1 MLERTTKHAAAMA
14 GAATLMAGLALPVA
28 GQGKSDFDVAALFRS
43 SCAPCHGLQG
53 HGDGPVAAALKVKI
67 KPLSTLAA
75 RHGGVFPF
83 GYVYGVIDGRWEVK
97 AHGTRVM
104 PVWGN
109 YFGRRQGTQTAAE
122 GAVEQKIDA
131 LVGYILKMQPQ

>member
-1 MLERTTKHAAAMA
+1 MWTRTAKRSTAMA
-14 GAATLMAGLALPVA
+14 GGAMLMASFALPAA
-28 GQGKSDFDVAALFRS
+28 GQGKSDFDAAALFRS

-53 HGDGPVAAALKVKI
+53 NGDGPVAAALTVRI

-83 GYVYGVIDGRWEVK
+83 GYVYGVIDGRQEVK
-97 AHGTRVM
+97 AHGPRVM

-109 YFGRRQGTQTAAE
+109 YFGRGQASETATE

-131 LVGYILKMQPQ
+131 LVDYIYHLQPK

>member
-1 MLERTTKHAAAMA
+1 MQTAERTAAIA
-14 GAATLMAGLALPVA
+14 GAALLLAGLSLPA
-28 GQGKSDFDVAALFRS
+28 TGQSKSDFDAAALFRS
-43 SCAPCHGLQG
+43 SCAPCHGVHG
-53 HGDGPVAAALKVKI
+53 NGDGPVAAALTVKVE
-67 KPLSTLAA
+67 PLATLAA

-83 GYVYGVIDGRWEVK
+83 GYVYGVIDGRREVK

-109 YFGRRQGTQTAAE
+109 YFGRRQDTQTAAE

-131 LVGYILKMQPQ
+131 LVDYIYHMQPQ